1 MLPLAILS
9 CNTKKKN
16 TKEAMKS
23 VKKSTS
29 QLTCL
34 IKMNYSTFV
43 VVHRL
48 HSLKFWSVIY
58 FHGGRLFAVTDCVV
72 VYIEYET
79 SNKNVSLEQ
88 TFLDKNMRIASLQC
102 LYIILG
108 VCKYRT

>member
-9 CNTKKKN
+9 CNTKKKHQRSN
-16 TKEAMKS
+16 EISEKINL
-23 VKKSTS
+23 STYVFDKDE
-29 QLTCL
+29 L
-34 IKMNYSTFV
+34 
-43 VVHRL
+43 L
-48 HSLKFWSVIY
+48 HLCSSSPVAFTEIWSVIY
-58 FHGGRLFAVTDCVV
+58 FHGSRLFAVTDCVV

-79 SNKNVSLEQ
+79 SNKNVSLKQ